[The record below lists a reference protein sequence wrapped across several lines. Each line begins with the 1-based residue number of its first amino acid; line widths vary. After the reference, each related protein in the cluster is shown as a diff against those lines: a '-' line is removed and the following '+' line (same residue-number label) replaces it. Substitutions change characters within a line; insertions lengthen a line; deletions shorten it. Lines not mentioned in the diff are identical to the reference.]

1 MGKAVGDGSGTLIL
15 AGVGLGLP
23 DGFFQ
28 GGDAGFLLGIDDYVV
43 VPCGTA
49 VLGSGVVIAG
59 DGGHGQRYKERIGG
73 GSDHF
78 GDLGFYQQIQSHRQ
92 VSCHRLAAFV
102 GGGHSGAAVT
112 DEGFQSV
119 LHRGG
124 IGFQTLGQCLV
135 QRIRGVEV
143 AVSIQAVRLGAAV
156 GTAFQTDCFQQAG
169 GIGLMEAVE
178 DLGRSLM
185 FEGHNVRNLLV
196 GEFHTGN
203 GVALGGLA
211 VAKSATVLAFGIALT
226 VGVYQGVFYIAF
238 LPAGG
243 GKGVFIPHAV
253 FLGVGVVELPDGQ
266 AASGILVDGLS
277 VRFIRK
283 DSGNAGQQQDKGHK
297 GANNFLHGFHSD
309 FLSIVEFCE

>member
-23 DGFFQ
+23 DGLLQ
-28 GGDAGFLLGIDDYVV
+28 SGDAGFLLGIDDYAV
-43 VPCGTA
+43 VPGGTA
-49 VLGSGVVIAG
+49 VLGSRVVIAG

-119 LHRGG
+119 LHGG
-124 IGFQTLGQCLV
+124 RIGFQTLGQGLV

-143 AVSIQAVRLGAAV
+143 AVFIQAVRLGAAV
-156 GTAFQTDCFQQAG
+156 GTAFQTDGFQQSC
-169 GIGLMEAVE
+169 GIRLVEAVE
-178 DLGRSLM
+178 DLGGSLIL
-185 FEGHNVRNLLV
+185 ESHNVRDFQI

-203 GVALGGLA
+203 GIALAGLA
-211 VAKSATVLAFGIALT
+211 VPQSVAVLA
-226 VGVYQGVFYIAF
+226 VGVAFPIGVHQGVFYIAF

-243 GKGVFIPHAV
+243 GKGIFIPHAV
-253 FLGVGVVELPDGQ
+253 FLGVGVVELPDRQ
-266 AASGILVDGLS
+266 AASGILVDGFS
-277 VRFIRK
+277 VRFVRK
-283 DSGNAGQQQDKGHK
+283 DGGDAGQKQDKGHK
-297 GANNFLHGFHSD
+297 GANDFLHGFHGD